1 MHDVSYGYLRTRFFF
16 ALVGGDN
23 DFMFI
28 LIEVGVWGCVVNRIP
43 GFLVFW
49 TLLVDVVG
57 YGRYDYE
64 AEEDGDEGGD
74 VFTAPYYLYGSRGPF
89 QLRHSALA
97 PIRVCNFD
105 YKAPSGYRD

>member
-28 LIEVGVWGCVVNRIP
+28 LIKVGVWGCAVNRIP
-43 GFLVFW
+43 GFLVFC

-89 QLRHSALA
+89 QLRHSA
-97 PIRVCNFD
+97 
-105 YKAPSGYRD
+105 